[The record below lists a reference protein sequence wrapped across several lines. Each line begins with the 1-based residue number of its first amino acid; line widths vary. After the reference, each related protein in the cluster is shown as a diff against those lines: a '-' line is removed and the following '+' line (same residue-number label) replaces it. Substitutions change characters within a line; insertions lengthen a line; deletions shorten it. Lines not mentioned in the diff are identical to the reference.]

1 MSELSRT
8 IEARRQEM
16 RSLSKKMNGLIDK
29 RMQKTT
35 TSKNRPH
42 FNPEYSSPQ
51 LAKLQEELNSHY
63 QQISKAKG

>member
-1 MSELSRT
+1 
-8 IEARRQEM
+8 M